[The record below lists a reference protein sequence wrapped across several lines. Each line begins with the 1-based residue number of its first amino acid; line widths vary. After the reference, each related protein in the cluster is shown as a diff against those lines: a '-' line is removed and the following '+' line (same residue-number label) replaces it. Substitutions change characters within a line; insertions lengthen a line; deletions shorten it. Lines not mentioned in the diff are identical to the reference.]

1 MRENNI
7 RMRRSRVLDKL
18 RQGNV
23 ATCMKVNLAD
33 ARVIEIAAIAGF
45 DCLWTDME
53 HVPNDLSA
61 IEKQVL
67 AGKAYDVDVVVRVP
81 RGSYSDLI
89 KPLEMD
95 ATGIMVPHVMSLA
108 DAQQIIKQTK
118 FHPIG
123 LRPLDSGNADGAFC
137 NIELT
142 EYMKQANEER
152 FNILQ
157 IEDPEPLPELE
168 EIISLPGLDMI
179 FFGPGDF
186 SQAIGVPGQM
196 THHKITETRKR
207 IAELAQKNGKFAGTV
222 GGMGDFDA
230 LTGMGYQ
237 FISVGADV
245 IGLSQY
251 FTNIIDQLSKK
262 PSVQTKSIYDGQ

>member
-1 MRENNI
+1 MRKNKR

-18 RQGNV
+18 RQGKV
-23 ATCMKVNLAD
+23 ATCMKINLAD

-53 HVPNDLSA
+53 HVPNDLST
-61 IEKQVL
+61 IEKQIL
-67 AGKAYDVDVVVRVP
+67 AGKAHDVDVVVRVP

-108 DAQQIIKQTK
+108 DAQQIIKHTK

-123 LRPLDSGNADGAFC
+123 LRPLDGGNADGAFC

-142 EYMKQANEER
+142 DYMQQANNER

-157 IEDPEPLPELE
+157 IEDPEPLAELE

-186 SQAIGVPGQM
+186 SQAIGAPGQGD
-196 THHKITETRKR
+196 HPEIEETRKK
-207 IAELAQKNGKFAGTV
+207 IATLARGNGKFAGTV
-222 GGMGDFDA
+222 GGVGDVEA
-230 LTGMGYQ
+230 LTEMGYQ

-251 FTNIIDQLSKK
+251 FTNIVDQLSRQET
-262 PSVQTKSIYDGQ
+262 VRVRSIYDDR